1 MGKAALE
8 ERKELF
14 IEKWEGQWPG
24 RPPDLVP
31 SLETADAVPSDK
43 IAHLWVPKTAP
54 GTFAAEKGE
63 ALRDDDDHAN
73 EDGAGLSMKP
83 EFEATV
89 EATDAP
95 T

>member
-14 IEKWEGQWPG
+14 IEKWEGRWPG
-24 RPPDLVP
+24 RPPDLAP
-31 SLETADAVPSDK
+31 SLETTDAVPSDK
-43 IAHLWVPKTAP
+43 IAHLWVPKTVH
-54 GTFAAEKGE
+54 GIFAAEKGE
-63 ALRDDDDHAN
+63 VLRDNDDHAN

-83 EFEATV
+83 EFEVTV